1 MRNQLIEIKNNI
13 NEKLTN
19 LFKKEIN
26 KINKILIS
34 LNNFKFLYNDD
45 IKPRLIQ
52 IIYEITEYASKILIS
67 KYLTN
72 NGEQNEIKYS
82 NLMERNN
89 LGEIDS
95 FIGSTNIKY
104 TTFIQ
109 SSILK
114 WGYKFITNPNNFE
127 VYLNIFG
134 GGSAQTNISLLIENY
149 NSTIKGE
156 LGIGMIGMNLTNDFR
171 KSKVLANYY
180 TIYNDTIY
188 SKELYDVYTINA
200 LDACDEDKNCFVS
213 ENNDYCPYIID
224 VVTNSTVNIEK
235 SRNRNYY
242 KDTKIS
248 VFTQKYQNKLCTY
261 ANYLYGIEEVQFS
274 FNSSLNRTL

>member
-1 MRNQLIEIKNNI
+1 MRNDLNEIKKNI

-19 LFKKEIN
+19 LFKREIKE
-26 KINKILIS
+26 INKILIS

-45 IKPRLIQ
+45 ILPRLIQ
-52 IIYEITEYASKILIS
+52 IIYEITEHASKDLIEN
-67 KYLTN
+67 YLKDNET
-72 NGEQNEIKYS
+72 QNETAYN
-82 NLMERNN
+82 NLIDKNN

-104 TTFIQ
+104 TSIIQ
-109 SSILK
+109 KSVLK
-114 WGYKFITNPNNFE
+114 WGFKFITNPNNFE
-127 VYLNIFG
+127 VNLNIFG
-134 GGSAQTNISLLIENY
+134 GGYAETNISFVIENY

-156 LGIGMIGMNLTNDFR
+156 LGEGMIGINLFNDFR

-180 TIYNDTIY
+180 TDYNHSLY
-188 SKELYDVYTINA
+188 SRELYDMYTI
-200 LDACDEDKNCFVS
+200 DAFGVCENINNCYVS

-224 VVTNSTVNIEK
+224 VVTNSTVNIEN

-242 KDTKIS
+242 KDSKIS